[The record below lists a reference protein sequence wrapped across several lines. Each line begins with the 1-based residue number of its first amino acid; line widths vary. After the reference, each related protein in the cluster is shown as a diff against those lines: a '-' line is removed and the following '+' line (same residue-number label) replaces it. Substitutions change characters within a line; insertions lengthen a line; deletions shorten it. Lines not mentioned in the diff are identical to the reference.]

1 MVYKKRWD
9 EQGDG
14 MKKGL
19 SEKWG
24 EFSNWWSTSG
34 IGSWWTNHVEPYF
47 TKDNWT
53 FSGISDGL
61 KQAFDNAVAGIKQ
74 VWNNFATW
82 LNSKLSFSWDSVN
95 IGGKEIIQAGNINL
109 GKIPT
114 FATGGFPEDGLF
126 FANHGEMVGQFSNGN
141 TAVANNSQIVEGIKA
156 GVKSAVSEALTP
168 YLSQIA
174 QNTSEN
180 SGIKVE
186 LDGKVIYDST
196 VKQWKSEA
204 RRTQRNPVPI
214 FQ

>member
-1 MVYKKRWD
+1 MHFYCIKH
-9 EQGDG
+9 Q
-14 MKKGL
+14 
-19 SEKWG
+19 
-24 EFSNWWSTSG
+24 
-34 IGSWWTNHVEPYF
+34 
-47 TKDNWT
+47 T
-53 FSGISDGL
+53 FP
-61 KQAFDNAVAGIKQ
+61 A
-74 VWNNFATW
+74 NNFATW

-186 LDGKVIYDST
+186 LDGNGR
-196 VKQWKSEA
+196 VKQEEHREIQFQYFSDKY
-204 RRTQRNPVPI
+204 RRLW
-214 FQ
+214 